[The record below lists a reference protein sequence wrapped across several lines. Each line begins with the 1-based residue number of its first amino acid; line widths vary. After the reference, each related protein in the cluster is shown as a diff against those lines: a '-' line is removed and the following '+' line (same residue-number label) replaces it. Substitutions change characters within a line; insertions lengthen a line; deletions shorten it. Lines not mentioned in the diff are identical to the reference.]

1 MRKYR
6 LWICIVLIL
15 GLALSLA
22 GCGSDT
28 KKAETEATDSA
39 VTTEEL
45 TADDVTATIKD
56 LKAEADDLKT
66 KVDAADSTTA
76 KDLEDTLDTLEEKV
90 EDYGK
95 KVKNSFENDSITEDV
110 YKTAKS
116 DLNTIETSLDIM
128 EKTLEAMIDKY
139 FRPGRLPHIWCPGCG
154 NGVVTGTIVKAVAK
168 LDLDK
173 DKVAVI
179 SGIGCSSRASGY
191 LDFNT
196 VHSAHGRALPVAT
209 GVKLAD
215 PGLTVIVVT
224 GDGDATAIG
233 GNHLIHAARRN
244 IDMTVVL
251 YNNSIYGM
259 TGGQY
264 SPLTP
269 TGSKATTAPY
279 ATIEQD
285 FNVAELVK
293 AAGATFVAR
302 GTTFHAQIL
311 ADLIAKGIEH
321 KGFSLIEAVTACPI
335 SYGRQNKMGGPADMM
350 KWQRDHA
357 VPLAAWDKM
366 TEEQKAGKFPI
377 GVLYQVEGRQEYT
390 AAYDELI
397 ARAQGGK

>member
-1 MRKYR
+1 M
-6 LWICIVLIL
+6 
-15 GLALSLA
+15 
-22 GCGSDT
+22 
-28 KKAETEATDSA
+28 
-39 VTTEEL
+39 
-45 TADDVTATIKD
+45 
-56 LKAEADDLKT
+56 
-66 KVDAADSTTA
+66 
-76 KDLEDTLDTLEEKV
+76 
-90 EDYGK
+90 
-95 KVKNSFENDSITEDV
+95 N
-110 YKTAKS
+110 
-116 DLNTIETSLDIM
+116 M
-128 EKTLEAMIDKY
+128 EAMIDKY

-233 GNHLIHAARRN
+233 GNHLIHAARR
-244 IDMTVVL
+244 
-251 YNNSIYGM
+251 
-259 TGGQY
+259 
-264 SPLTP
+264 
-269 TGSKATTAPY
+269 K
-279 ATIEQD
+279 IEQD

-357 VPLAAWDKM
+357 VPLAAWD
-366 TEEQKAGKFPI
+366 
-377 GVLYQVEGRQEYT
+377 
-390 AAYDELI
+390 
-397 ARAQGGK
+397 

>member
-1 MRKYR
+1 M
-6 LWICIVLIL
+6 
-15 GLALSLA
+15 
-22 GCGSDT
+22 
-28 KKAETEATDSA
+28 
-39 VTTEEL
+39 TEEE
-45 TADDVTATIKD
+45 IIRP
-56 LKAEADDLKT
+56 
-66 KVDAADSTTA
+66 
-76 KDLEDTLDTLEEKV
+76 
-90 EDYGK
+90 
-95 KVKNSFENDSITEDV
+95 ENLV
-110 YKTAKS
+110 YKKPTL
-116 DLNTIETSLDIM
+116 LNDTPM
-128 EKTLEAMIDKY
+128 HY
-139 FRPGRLPHIWCPGCG
+139 CPGCSH
-154 NGVVTGTIVKAVAK
+154 GVVHKLVAEVIEEMGMENKTVAISPVGCAVFAYNYI
-168 LDLDK
+168 DVDW
-173 DKVAVI
+173 VEA
-179 SGIGCSSRASGY
+179 
-191 LDFNT
+191 
-196 VHSAHGRALPVAT
+196 AHGRAPAVASAIKRLWPDRLVFT
-209 GVKLAD
+209 YQ
-215 PGLTVIVVT
+215 
-224 GDGDATAIG
+224 GDGDLACIGTAET
-233 GNHLIHAARRN
+233 IHALNRGEN
-244 IDMTVVL
+244 ITIIFI
-251 YNNSIYGM
+251 NNAIYGM